1 MNTILGLGFI
11 LIAGLFSA
19 RLINKLK
26 FPAVTA
32 YLLLGIFIGPSIFK
46 LIPKEIIAS
55 SGLISNIVL
64 GIIAFG
70 IGQNFSRYNFRK
82 IGKSVI
88 WISVLEAC
96 GAWVLVTLVFLVVL
110 KQPFY
115 LSLLFGAISSATAPA
130 ATVMVI
136 REYRAKGNF
145 TNTLLGVVA
154 IDDAWCLIIFAVSL
168 AISQAIYAHM
178 LAPLFLLKVFFNSIL
193 SILGAFVLG
202 GVIAMLV
209 TYFSRHLRTQTELLI
224 FTLGFVFLNIGIAVW
239 LKLSVLLANMFLG
252 AILVNVHKTSF
263 NFFESLKTVDSSLF
277 LLFFVL
283 AGANLEIGILSK
295 LGLIGSTYLVFRVLG
310 KVIGAGLG
318 ARISNASQSIK
329 KYLGLGLIPQAGVA
343 LGCALIAKNDFPKVG
358 AMIFT
363 TIIATTVVYEL
374 IGPLCTKYALQKA
387 GEVLIESHPAD
398 SPKKV

>member
-19 RLINKLK
+19 RLINKIG

-32 YLLLGIFIGPSIFK
+32 YLLLGISIGPSVFK
-46 LIPKEIIAS
+46 LIPKDIIVA

-70 IGQNFSRYNFRK
+70 IGQNFSRDNFRK
-82 IGKSVI
+82 VGKSVI

-96 GAWVLVTLVFLVVL
+96 GAWILVTLIFLVIL
-110 KQPFY
+110 RQPFY

-145 TNTLLGVVA
+145 TDTLLGVVA
-154 IDDAWCLIIFAVSL
+154 IDDAWCLIIFAISL

-178 LAPLFLLKVFFNSIL
+178 LATFFLIKVFLNSIL
-193 SILGAFVLG
+193 SIFGAFILG
-202 GVIAMLV
+202 GIVAMLLS
-209 TYFSRHLRTQTELLI
+209 YLSRYLRTQTELLI
-224 FTLGFVFLNIGIAVW
+224 FTLGFVFLNIGIAIW

-252 AILVNVHKTSF
+252 AILVNIHKTSF
-263 NFFESLKTVDSSLF
+263 NFFDSLKTVDSPLF

-283 AGANLEIGILSK
+283 AGANLEIGLLPR
-295 LGLIGSTYLVFRVLG
+295 LGLIGSAYLVFRIIG
-310 KVIGAGLG
+310 KVTGARLG
-318 ARISNASQSIK
+318 AHISNASNSIR
-329 KYLGLGLIPQAGVA
+329 KYLGLGLVPQAGVA
-343 LGCALIAKNDFPKVG
+343 LGCALIAKSDFPEVG
-358 AMIFT
+358 SMIFT
-363 TIIATTVVYEL
+363 TIVATTVIYEL
-374 IGPLCTKYALQKA
+374 IGPLCTKYALHKA
-387 GEVLIESHPAD
+387 GEITVEHAT
-398 SPKKV
+398 

>member
-1 MNTILGLGFI
+1 MNTILGFGFI
-11 LIAGLFSA
+11 LLAGLFSA
-19 RLINKLK
+19 RLINKIG

-32 YLLLGIFIGPSIFK
+32 YLLLGIFIGPSVFK
-46 LIPKEIIAS
+46 LIPQDIVVA

-70 IGQNFSRYNFRK
+70 IGQNFSRDNFRK
-82 IGKSVI
+82 VGKSVI
-88 WISVLEAC
+88 WISVLEAG
-96 GAWVLVTLVFLVVL
+96 GAWILVTLVFLLIL

-115 LSLLFGAISSATAPA
+115 ISLIFGAIASATAPA

-145 TNTLLGVVA
+145 TDTLLGVVA
-154 IDDAWCLIIFAVSL
+154 IDDAWCLIIFAISL
-168 AISQAIYAHM
+168 AISQSIYSHM
-178 LAPLFLLKVFFNSIL
+178 LAPFFLIKVFFNSIL
-193 SILGAFVLG
+193 SILGAFLLG
-202 GVIAMLV
+202 GIVAMLLS
-209 TYFSRHLRTQTELLI
+209 YLSRYLRTQTEFLI

-252 AILVNVHKTSF
+252 AVLVNINKSSF
-263 NFFESLKTVDSSLF
+263 NFFDSLKTVDSPLF

-295 LGLIGSTYLVFRVLG
+295 LGFIGLAYLIFRVVG

-318 ARISNASQSIK
+318 ARISNASESIK
-329 KYLGLGLIPQAGVA
+329 RYLGLGLIPQAGVA
-343 LGCALIAKNDFPKVG
+343 LGCALIAKSDFPKVG
-358 AMIFT
+358 SMIFT

-374 IGPLCTKYALQKA
+374 VGPLCTRYALQKA
-387 GEVLIESHPAD
+387 GEIPTEHHQNT
-398 SPKKV
+398 